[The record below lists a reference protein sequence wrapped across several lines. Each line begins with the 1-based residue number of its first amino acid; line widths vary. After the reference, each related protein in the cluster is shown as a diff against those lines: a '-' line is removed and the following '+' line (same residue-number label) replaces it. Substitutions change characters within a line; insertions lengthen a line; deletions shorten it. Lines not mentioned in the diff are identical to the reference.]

1 MNKSKKLLNL
11 TKRDGVLIFG
21 FGALAAILNVYPF
34 PYVAAGVA
42 VLAIL
47 LVRIS
52 ESTDEPADTPAQ
64 DERTIEK
71 RSAEEIIM
79 SKLNGGAIE
88 QAIDERFD
96 KMVQD
101 VVDDLFG
108 SYGGISRQIKDKLKE
123 SMNPY
128 IEQHDFSEHA
138 VKMEHLLNNIIRE
151 VTSEQDVLMKNV
163 QDMLG
168 TAPIKEIEMSKLFEK
183 FTEYISETI
192 ETSDLDIDYDDEP
205 SYKPLTVE
213 LSSTDEPSMGSMEK
227 KSLRLSC
234 EEDSDFDIEI
244 VIERWPDLS
253 DKSWHISRVERVGG
267 NEPTFRQ
274 KLHGNKDLT
283 TMETPMA
290 NLRELNEFEIYLL
303 KLYYDRADIILN
315 ATELLDDEVEVDA
328 EPEVSYS

>member
-1 MNKSKKLLNL
+1 MNKSKKFLNL
-11 TKRDGVLIFG
+11 TKRDVGLILG

-34 PYVAAGVA
+34 PYVAAGTA

-47 LVRIS
+47 LVRMS
-52 ESTDEPADTPAQ
+52 EATDEDVKTP
-64 DERTIEK
+64 ERNEQSIEK
-71 RSAEEIIM
+71 RSIEEIIM

-128 IEQHDFSEHA
+128 IELHDFSEHA

-151 VTSEQDVLMKNV
+151 VKNEQDVLMKNV

-168 TAPIKEIEMSKLFEK
+168 TAPVEEIKTSKLFEK
-183 FTEYISETI
+183 FTTHISGTI
-192 ETSDLDIDYDDEP
+192 ETDDLDIDYDDEP
-205 SYKPLTVE
+205 SYKPLTAE
-213 LSSTDEPSMGSMEK
+213 LSCTDELSLGSTEK
-227 KSLRLSC
+227 KTLRFSC
-234 EEDSDFDIEI
+234 EEDSGFDIEI
-244 VIERWPDLS
+244 GIHRWTDLS
-253 DKSWHISRVERVGG
+253 DKAWHISRVERV
-267 NEPTFRQ
+267 NTKEPTFRQ
-274 KLHGNKDLT
+274 RLHGSKDLT

-290 NLRELNEFEIYLL
+290 HLRDLNELEVYLL
-303 KLYYDRADIILN
+303 KLYYDRTDIILDE
-315 ATELLDDEVEVDA
+315 TDIFDDEVEVEE
-328 EPEVSYS
+328 EPEVTYS